1 MQDGAGQIWTVD
13 QQGAKTVASAGPP
26 VVAASLYAGQLR
38 GFDMVNGYDYGN
50 LNGCRTTNSTTT
62 TCGSQPTDADY
73 PNINGV
79 LFFGDRGVAVDA
91 AGSLWIAG
99 GTQGTLVEVIG
110 LAAPT
115 LPLYIHNG
123 VSTKP

>member
-1 MQDGAGQIWTVD
+1 MALTWSTGTTTATS
-13 QQGAKTVASAGPP
+13 T
-26 VVAASLYAGQLR
+26 AAAPA
-38 GFDMVNGYDYGN
+38 
-50 LNGCRTTNSTTT
+50 NSTTT